1 MTANAANTGGTGAD
15 APPGAA
21 RQRTLREAVG
31 RRGVALHAGRECA
44 LTLRP
49 APPDHGVVFRR
60 TDVSGADPSI
70 PARWDRVAET
80 RLCTTLGNEAGVAVS
95 TVEHL
100 MAALAGCGVDN
111 ALVEVEGP
119 ELPILDGSAAPFVA
133 MIREAGVA
141 VQPAPRH
148 AIEVL
153 RPVRV
158 EDGSASL
165 SVEPAPHFSID
176 FGIEFA
182 SPAIGRSRLDI
193 RLANGAFNEWIGPAR
208 TFGLLEEVEGMRAA
222 GFGLGGSVENAIVI
236 DGGRVVNEGGL
247 RFDDEFVRHKILDC
261 VGDLYLAGAPL
272 LGRVTARKSGHALN
286 NRLLRELF
294 ADSGA
299 WRRVPIAEGS
309 LLAA

>member
-1 MTANAANTGGTGAD
+1 MAASAANTDGMGAA

-21 RQRTLREAVG
+21 RQRTLRKAVAF
-31 RRGVALHAGRECA
+31 RGVALHSGSRRAARI
-44 LTLRP
+44 LP
-49 APPDHGVVFRR
+49 APPGHGVVFRR
-60 TDVSGADPSI
+60 TDVSDADPSI

-80 RLCTTLGNEAGVAVS
+80 RLCTTLRNEAGVGVS

-111 ALVEVEGP
+111 ALVEIDGP
-119 ELPILDGSAAPFVA
+119 EAPALDGSAAPFVA
-133 MIREAGVA
+133 MVEEAGVA

-158 EDGSASL
+158 DDGSASL
-165 SVEPAPHFSID
+165 SVEPAAHFSID
-176 FGIEFA
+176 FGIDFD

-193 RLANGAFNEWIGPAR
+193 RLANGAFNEWIAPAR
-208 TFGLLEEVEGMRAA
+208 TFGRLEELKGMRRA
-222 GFGLGGSVENAIVI
+222 GFGLGASLENAIVI
-236 DGGRVVNEGGL
+236 ADDRVLNAEGL

-261 VGDLYLAGAPL
+261 VGDLYLAGGPL

-286 NRLLRELF
+286 NGLLRALF
-294 ADSGA
+294 ADGGA
-299 WRRVPIAEGS
+299 WRRVPVAEGS